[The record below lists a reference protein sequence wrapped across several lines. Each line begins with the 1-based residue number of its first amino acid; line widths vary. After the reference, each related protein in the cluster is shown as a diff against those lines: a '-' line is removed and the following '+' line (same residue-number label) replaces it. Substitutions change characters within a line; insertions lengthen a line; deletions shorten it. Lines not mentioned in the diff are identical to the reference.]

1 MGLQKLTATSAG
13 IERSALQAARLF
25 VTAASRLFLR
35 GFAVAVLMGVI
46 FGILIGV
53 GGLLLGVETAR
64 LVNMGLTSGWVS
76 GFIAMVF
83 VFSGMRGAKHPG

>member
-1 MGLQKLTATSAG
+1 MGSQKLTTRSAG
-13 IERSALQAARLF
+13 IERSALQAAGLF
-25 VTAASRLFLR
+25 VAAASRLFLR

-64 LVNMGLTSGWVS
+64 LVNMGLISGWVS

-83 VFSGMRGAKHPG
+83 VLYGARFDKPV